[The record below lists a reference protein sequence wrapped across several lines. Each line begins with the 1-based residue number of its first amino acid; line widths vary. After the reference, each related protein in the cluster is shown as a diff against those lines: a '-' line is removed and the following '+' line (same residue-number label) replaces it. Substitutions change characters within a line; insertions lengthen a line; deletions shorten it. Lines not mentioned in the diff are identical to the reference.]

1 MNDFYNIYNPRTDD
15 IINAFNIAR
24 KNGYVLILVGNF
36 SIYYKGRAT
45 SQISTGDR
53 ILILKEDGSLI
64 IHRPKGYKPVNWQ
77 PHTDRIKI
85 EQRNDD
91 LIISFIRKK
100 PRETVSIILNK
111 TYVVYYGKLRDI
123 ARFEM
128 HLTEEDL
135 KKFLK
140 KHPEYIDDGI
150 RITREEY
157 DIGIGKID
165 LLGRDR
171 EGNIVIIELKKG
183 KIGNTEVLQLNR
195 YVQHYRKTNPRVRG
209 IIIGSSITN
218 SAKILIENL
227 KLEFKR
233 IDLRKIS
240 TITSK
245 SD

>member
-1 MNDFYNIYNPRTDD
+1 MNNFNNIYNPSIDD
-15 IINAFNIAR
+15 IINVFDIAR

-36 SIYYKGRAT
+36 SIDYKGRAT
-45 SQISTGDR
+45 SHISTGDR

-85 EQRNDD
+85 ERKNNN
-91 LIISFIRKK
+91 LTITFIRKK
-100 PRETVSIILNK
+100 PRETVSIILGK
-111 TYVVYYGKLRDI
+111 TYMVYYGKLKDT

-135 KKFLK
+135 RNFLK
-140 KHPEYIDDGI
+140 KHPEYIEDGI
-150 RITREEY
+150 RITREEH

-171 EGNIVIIELKKG
+171 QGNIIIIELKKG
-183 KIGNTEVLQLNR
+183 KIGDNEVLQLNR
-195 YVQHYRKTNPRVRG
+195 YVQYHRKTNPKVRG
-209 IIIGSSITN
+209 IIVGSSITN

-227 KLEFKR
+227 KLEFKK

-240 TITSK
+240 IIASK
-245 SD
+245 YE